1 MALTNLAGFHSV
13 FSQIVH
19 EYVIRPQKALKRQRF
34 SGIFLSKQILFWPVA
49 LEFLL
54 WYNGGVE

>member
-1 MALTNLAGFHSV
+1 M